1 MLLFDATINSS
12 LQFTEIIS
20 RVSYSVIPARSDSSR
35 RVASTCRVAPGDS
48 PRRESFLKNDP
59 GQAGMTKR
67 INMYDPEAEL

>member
-12 LQFTEIIS
+12 LQLTEIIS
-20 RVSYSVIPARSDSSR
+20 RVSYSVIPA
-35 RVASTCRVAPGDS
+35 C
-48 PRRESFLKNDP
+48 RESFLKNDP

>member
-12 LQFTEIIS
+12 LQLTEIIS
-20 RVSYSVIPARSDSSR
+20 GVSYSVIPA
-35 RVASTCRVAPGDS
+35 CRVAPGDS